1 MNYSPPSALLL
12 CLHTRYNLF
21 AHSSCTSLFILLFI
35 KSTVYCI
42 AHFILLHILLLIFP
56 SYFYFI
62 CTYIYIYSLV
72 LCFIFL
78 HCPLS
83 GPVLT
88 YISLLIIS
96 CIIEYVTNKRTLNLE
111 PVWGICGVP
120 GGCSR
125 ACSGW
130 SGSPQSPLES
140 PFRSLRFI
148 HYPFLYERAFT
159 FAINIT
165 YCIKNK
171 QSSPAH
177 I

>member
-96 CIIEYVTNKRTLNLE
+96 CIIEYVTNKITLNLFGEFVVFLEDVPE
-111 PVWGICGVP
+111 PALVGP
-120 GGCSR
+120 GAHRVRSR
-125 ACSGW
+125 A
-130 SGSPQSPLES
+130 
-140 PFRSLRFI
+140 RSVPWGLFI
-148 HYPFLYERAFT
+148 TLFCMKGLLHLL
-159 FAINIT
+159 
-165 YCIKNK
+165 
-171 QSSPAH
+171 
-177 I
+177 